1 MHVSKEKTLLS
12 RLLVI
17 TRKRVSRSWPVL
29 PAGLAPSGT
38 NLEKETE
45 WKKKSKATENGGGE
59 GRGKKEEVQTERE
72 NEGKGEKRKEKK
84 KEKSK
89 EIHRGVTDSFIN
101 KNDIGPL
108 QLVLWTHILSPG
120 TIELT
125 VAR

>member
-45 WKKKSKATENGGGE
+45 WKKKSNATENEEEGGGKRRRSRRK
-59 GRGKKEEVQTERE
+59 GRMKEKGK
-72 NEGKGEKRKEKK
+72 KEKK
-84 KEKSK
+84 KRKK
-89 EIHRGVTDSFIN
+89 RAKKFI
-101 KNDIGPL
+101 
-108 QLVLWTHILSPG
+108 V
-120 TIELT
+120 
-125 VAR
+125 V

>member
-45 WKKKSKATENGGGE
+45 WKKKSNATENGGGGE
-59 GRGKKEEVQTERE
+59 RRRSRRKGRMKEKGK
-72 NEGKGEKRKEKK
+72 KEKK
-84 KEKSK
+84 KRKK
-89 EIHRGVTDSFIN
+89 RAKKFI
-101 KNDIGPL
+101 
-108 QLVLWTHILSPG
+108 V
-120 TIELT
+120 
-125 VAR
+125 V

>member
-45 WKKKSKATENGGGE
+45 WKKKSNATENEEGGGGKRRRSRRK
-59 GRGKKEEVQTERE
+59 GRMKEKGKKE
-72 NEGKGEKRKEKK
+72 RKKK

>member
-1 MHVSKEKTLLS
+1 MRQRTEGGRGGGKRRRSRRKGRMKEK
-12 RLLVI
+12 
-17 TRKRVSRSWPVL
+17 
-29 PAGLAPSGT
+29 
-38 NLEKETE
+38 
-45 WKKKSKATENGGGE
+45 
-59 GRGKKEEVQTERE
+59 GKKE
-72 NEGKGEKRKEKK
+72 RKKK

>member
-45 WKKKSKATENGGGE
+45 WKKKSNATENEEGGGGKRRRSRRK
-59 GRGKKEEVQTERE
+59 GRMKEKGKKE
-72 NEGKGEKRKEKK
+72 RKKK

-125 VAR
+125 MAR

>member
-38 NLEKETE
+38 NLEKETD
-45 WKKKSKATENGGGE
+45 WKKKANATE
-59 GRGKKEEVQTERE
+59 
-72 NEGKGEKRKEKK
+72 KGEKRGRSRRKGRMKERERK
-84 KEKSK
+84 KEQRNSSC
-89 EIHRGVTDSFIN
+89 VTDSFIN
-101 KNDIGPL
+101 KNDIGPSS
-108 QLVLWTHILSPG
+108 WCCGHILSPG

>member
-1 MHVSKEKTLLS
+1 ME
-12 RLLVI
+12 
-17 TRKRVSRSWPVL
+17 
-29 PAGLAPSGT
+29 
-38 NLEKETE
+38 
-45 WKKKSKATENGGGE
+45 KKKQCDRERGG

>member
-45 WKKKSKATENGGGE
+45 WKKKSNATENGRGGKR
-59 GRGKKEEVQTERE
+59 GRSRRKGRMKEKGK
-72 NEGKGEKRKEKK
+72 KEKK
-84 KEKSK
+84 KRKK
-89 EIHRGVTDSFIN
+89 RAKKFI
-101 KNDIGPL
+101 
-108 QLVLWTHILSPG
+108 V
-120 TIELT
+120 
-125 VAR
+125 V

>member
-45 WKKKSKATENGGGE
+45 WKKKSNATENEEGGG
-59 GRGKKEEVQTERE
+59 GKRREVQTERE
-72 NEGKGEKRKEKK
+72 NEGKGEKRKKKK